1 MTSFSKK
8 LLLIFATIIALTGCA
23 TSRSVLDVQVPSSP
37 AVQANGKKVYV
48 NSVTDNRGFQANPS
62 TPDIPSLDPSEDQS
76 DAIRSRA
83 IGRKRNG
90 YGKALGDMLLK
101 DGETVQTLTFKSIQ
115 EAFSQKGYT
124 VLTRKE
130 DVTKDTYVVDANIDK
145 FWAWMNPGFWSIT
158 LSSEVS
164 TDLSIKSG
172 KTTTPQKVSVKAA
185 DGYQVATEANWTE
198 IIQKSIQLYVEQLKS
213 KIN

>member
-1 MTSFSKK
+1 MALSKK
-8 LLLIFATIIALTGCA
+8 LIFTLATILALSGCA
-23 TSRSVLDVQVPSSP
+23 TSRSVLDVQPPSGQP
-37 AVQANGKKVYV
+37 GQANGKKVYIDNV
-48 NSVTDNRGFQANPS
+48 VDNRSFQTTPS

-76 DAIRSRA
+76 DGIKARA

-101 DGETVQTLTFKSIQ
+101 DGETVQTLTYKSIQ
-115 EAFSQKGYT
+115 EAFVEKGYT
-124 VLTRKE
+124 IVNK
-130 DVTKDTYVVDANIDK
+130 DQVTKDTYVVNASIDK

-172 KTTTPQKVSVKAA
+172 KTTTPQKVYVKAA
-185 DGYQVATEANWTE
+185 DGYQVATEKNWTE
-198 IIQKSIQLYVEQLKS
+198 IIQKSLQLYVEQLKS